1 MYLLD
6 TNNVIYLMKNTYPQL
21 SAKLLTLPPS
31 ETAISAITVFE
42 LEYGAGKSKWGDRT
56 RQLLYRFLAPF
67 QLVPFEMADA
77 VEAGRIRAYLEQRGS
92 PIGPFDTQIAAQAL
106 SREMVLV
113 THNTK
118 EFSRVP
124 GLTVEDWV

>member
-1 MYLLD
+1 
-6 TNNVIYLMKNTYPQL
+6 
-21 SAKLLTLPPS
+21 
-31 ETAISAITVFE
+31 
-42 LEYGAGKSKWGDRT
+42 
-56 RQLLYRFLAPF
+56 
-67 QLVPFEMADA
+67 MADA
-77 VEAGRIRAYLEQRGS
+77 VEAGRIRAYLEQRGN

>member
-6 TNNVIYLMKNTYPQL
+6 TNTVIYLMKNTYPQL

-31 ETAISAITVFE
+31 ETAISAIT
-42 LEYGAGKSKWGDRT
+42 GAGKSKWGDRT

-77 VEAGRIRAYLEQRGS
+77 VEAGRIRAYLEQRGN